1 MRKWLHLSIKKRLNL
16 AFLIL
21 LLIPSL
27 AIGMFSYNTARQKV
41 QDQVLGQTQGNIE
54 LLNQLVTRLVEPHL
68 ENVSLLAE
76 NIHAGM
82 YQGRQSPQIMAIV
95 HQFQRLHPEVE
106 AAYVGTE
113 AGFLIMDGSEKLP
126 ADYDTRKRSWYQQG
140 RSGGDKPVITDPYV
154 DMTTGKIVVSLL
166 KKTKD
171 GSGVVG
177 IDLSLGKLG
186 EITGSVKIGKQ
197 GYAFIVDRQKKV
209 LVHPYVKHGADAPK
223 DIVQHLFSTS
233 AGRYDMGSGEQLTKN
248 FFITN
253 ETTGWKIGGTI
264 GMEEVDTE
272 ARPIFLTTMIVIAVA
287 LFLGGIMV
295 YFVIRSIT
303 RPLRLLDH
311 ASEVISS
318 GNLTERV
325 SLASTDELGHL
336 GKRFNQMGESLQ
348 HVLHDVREKAE
359 LLAAS
364 SEELMQGAQETS
376 HAVGHV
382 STTIQEIAAGSEQQ
396 VQSVEDTSATVTR
409 MSESMQQIAQHAQQ
423 TSATVAEA
431 STTASHGNEAIQL
444 AIQQMQLIHEK
455 ISGLSDTIKNL
466 DGRSR
471 EIENFVD
478 IITGIASQTN
488 LLSLNAAIEAAR
500 AGEQGRGFAVV
511 ADEVRQLA
519 DQSSQ
524 SARHITALIQTVQQ
538 ETRMAVASMEDG
550 VQEVKKGMDAVH
562 AAGQS
567 FQTIHESIDHA
578 AEQVYEVS
586 ASVQT
591 ITAGAEVIT
600 ASIHTI
606 SEIAETSAASM
617 QGVSATTE
625 EQLASMEEIST
636 SAEALARMAE
646 ELEGMLKRFTL

>member
-1 MRKWLHLSIKKRLNL
+1 MRKWLHMTIKKRLNL
-16 AFLIL
+16 SFLVL

-27 AIGMFSYNTARQKV
+27 AIGLFSYSTARGKV
-41 QDQVLGQTQGNIE
+41 QEQVLAQTQGNIE
-54 LLNQLVTRLVEPHL
+54 LLSQLVTRLVEPHL
-68 ENVSLLAE
+68 QNVSLLAE

-82 YQGRQSPQIMAIV
+82 YAGRQSPQVMSIV
-95 HQFQRLHPEVE
+95 HQFQRLHPEVA

-140 RSGGDKPVITDPYV
+140 RNGGDKPVITDPYV
-154 DMTTGKIVVSLL
+154 DMTTGEVVVSLL

-177 IDLSLGKLG
+177 IDLSLTKLG
-186 EITGSVKIGKQ
+186 EITRSVKIGKQ

-209 LVHPYVKHGADAPK
+209 LVHPSIKNGADAPK
-223 DIVQHLFSTS
+223 DIAQHLFSAS
-233 AGRYDMGSGEQLTKN
+233 AGTYDMGEGKQVTKN

-253 ETTGWKIGGTI
+253 ETTGWKIGGAI
-264 GMEEVDTE
+264 SMNEVHAE
-272 ARPIFLTTMIVIAVA
+272 ANPIFTTTMIVIAVS
-287 LFLGGIMV
+287 LLLGGIMV

-303 RPLRLLDH
+303 RPLHLLDH

-325 SLASTDELGHL
+325 SLASNDELGHL
-336 GKRFNQMGESLQ
+336 GRRFNQMGESLQ

-376 HAVGHV
+376 HAVEHV
-382 STTIQEIAAGSEQQ
+382 STTIHEIAVGSEQQ
-396 VQSVEDTSATVTR
+396 VQSIEDTSATVTR

-431 STTASHGNEAIQL
+431 STVASQGNDAIQL
-444 AIQQMQLIHEK
+444 AIQQMQFIHEK
-455 ISGLSDTIKNL
+455 ISGLARTIKSL
-466 DGRSR
+466 DERSQ

-519 DQSSQ
+519 DQSSR
-524 SARHITALIQTVQQ
+524 SARQITALIQTVQQ
-538 ETRMAVASMEDG
+538 ETRTAVHSMEDG
-550 VQEVKKGMDAVH
+550 VQEVKKGMDAVQ

-567 FQTIHESIDHA
+567 FQTIHQSIDHA

-591 ITAGAEVIT
+591 MSAGAEIIT
-600 ASIHTI
+600 SSIRTI

-625 EQLASMEEIST
+625 EQLASMEEISS
-636 SAEALARMAE
+636 SAESLARMAE
-646 ELEGMLKRFTL
+646 ELEDMLKRFTL